1 MGTIKFIIMLARNY
15 KKYAPVIAAVSSGVG
30 MVLAKN
36 YDEGLRQIFEALLV
50 VFSGASV
57 MSLHAEMRHPE
68 RP

>member
-1 MGTIKFIIMLARNY
+1 MATIKLIITLARNY
-15 KKYAPVIAAVSSGVG
+15 KRYAPVIAAVSSGVG

-57 MSLHAEMRHPE
+57 VGLHAEMSRSE

>member
-1 MGTIKFIIMLARNY
+1 MATLQFIIMLARNY
-15 KKYAPVIAAVSSGVG
+15 KTYAPVIAAVSSGVG

-50 VFSGASV
+50 IFSGASV
-57 MSLHAEMRHPE
+57 VGIHAELTRSE

>member
-1 MGTIKFIIMLARNY
+1 MTTIKFIIMLARNY
-15 KKYAPVIAAVSSGVG
+15 KKYAPVIAAVSSGIA

-36 YDEGLRQIFEALLV
+36 YDEGLRQIFEALFV

-57 MSLHAEMRHPE
+57 AGLHAELSRSE

>member
-1 MGTIKFIIMLARNY
+1 MAAIKLIITLARNY
-15 KKYAPVIAAVSSGVG
+15 KRYAPVIAAVSSGIG

-57 MSLHAEMRHPE
+57 VGLHAEMTRSD

>member
-1 MGTIKFIIMLARNY
+1 MATIKFIIMLARNY

-30 MVLAKN
+30 MVLSKN
-36 YDEGLRQIFEALLV
+36 YDEGLRQIFEALLI

-57 MSLHAEMRHPE
+57 VGLHADMSRSE

>member
-1 MGTIKFIIMLARNY
+1 MVTIKLMFTLVRNY
-15 KKYAPVIAAVSSGVG
+15 KRYAPVIAAVSSGIG

-57 MSLHAEMRHPE
+57 VGLHAEMTRSD